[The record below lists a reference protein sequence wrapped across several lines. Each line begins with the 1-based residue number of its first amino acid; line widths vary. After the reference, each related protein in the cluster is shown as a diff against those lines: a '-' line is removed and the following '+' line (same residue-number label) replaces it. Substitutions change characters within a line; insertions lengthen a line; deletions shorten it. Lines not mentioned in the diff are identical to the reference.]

1 MAALLEFAA
10 QHIFPVA
17 APLDL
22 VEQFSRQKGT
32 RARRGLGLKLG
43 RGLKPFVLKRVRLVK
58 IVDLGQVRIGKD
70 LRKNAPLCALP
81 WNDLAVLASDPT
93 ALPAVLVLPVFG
105 ITYAGLGLEIGRASC
120 RESVWPSV

>member
-1 MAALLEFAA
+1 M
-10 QHIFPVA
+10 
-17 APLDL
+17 
-22 VEQFSRQKGT
+22 
-32 RARRGLGLKLG
+32 GLKLG

-81 WNDLAVLASDPT
+81 WNDLAVLDSDPT

-105 ITYAGLGLEIGRASC
+105 ITYAGLGSAVVAPHLFPAFRLVPVRKTAVRGK
-120 RESVWPSV
+120 SVTD